1 MIKGILVLIGVV
13 ILITFDTLHLMEKIK
28 MTKFILII
36 ITVIGLLI
44 FAYFTRIDG
53 YRERIEQF
61 SSYLPID
68 KPIKFI

>member
-13 ILITFDTLHLMEKIK
+13 ILITFGYFASIRKIEI
-28 MTKFILII
+28 TKFILIMI
-36 ITVIGLLI
+36 AVIVLLL

-53 YRERIEQF
+53 YHERIEQF